1 VRRLEAF
8 LYSRRN
14 IAGTLLALGG
24 LALYFAGITGGIA
37 WLPITI
43 GLYLIGYLLVPGEQG
58 LSIQLGAAEDA
69 AEVREGLTRLL
80 RGIKGKV
87 ADDLYAKV
95 VSIQAS
101 ILGTL
106 TWKARERGRPERLPD
121 PPDRADVPPEAF
133 STYLRMPRVMAERR
147 AIADGRTPHDVLLD
161 QLDLMDRRLDDV
173 ADDIARHD
181 SDKLLANGRFLA
193 EKFGTS
199 ALQIDGTAGTTS
211 LPAAAP
217 TDAAAGAKE
226 RKKPPSASGSAER
239 GRADDA
245 RVRGRPPRSRPVR
258 PADADQTGLDLA
270 FDWLQRASTSWPT
283 RRGAPPSRPPA
294 RGAAPGPRG
303 SDRPQRVET
312 AARRQ
317 RRTRPTAR
325 LPAPR
330 RPARTPRRS
339 WTSSAGT

>member
-1 VRRLEAF
+1 MRRLEAF

-24 LALYFAGITGGIA
+24 VALYFLGITGGIA

-43 GLYLIGYLLVPGEQG
+43 GLYLIGYLLVPSEQG

-69 AEVREGLTRLL
+69 AEVREGLARLL

-106 TWKARERGRPERLPD
+106 EVEGAGNEAD
-121 PPDRADVPPEAF
+121 PNVYLIRQTALTYLPEAF

-199 ALQIDGTAGTTS
+199 ALEIDGTASAATPS
-211 LPAAAP
+211 PAASDA
-217 TDAAAGAKE
+217 DAAASAKE
-226 RKKPPSASGSAER
+226 REEAAER
-239 GRADDA
+239 E
-245 RVRGRPPRSRPVR
+245 RVH
-258 PADADQTGLDLA
+258 
-270 FDWLQRASTSWPT
+270 
-283 RRGAPPSRPPA
+283 
-294 RGAAPGPRG
+294 
-303 SDRPQRVET
+303 
-312 AARRQ
+312 
-317 RRTRPTAR
+317 
-325 LPAPR
+325 
-330 RPARTPRRS
+330 
-339 WTSSAGT
+339 